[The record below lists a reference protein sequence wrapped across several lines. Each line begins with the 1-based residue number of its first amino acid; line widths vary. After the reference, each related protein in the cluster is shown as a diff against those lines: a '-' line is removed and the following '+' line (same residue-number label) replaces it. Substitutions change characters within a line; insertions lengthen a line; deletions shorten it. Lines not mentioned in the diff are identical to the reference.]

1 MSTNTT
7 ETTPAPANSTTTD
20 PSFDEPG
27 VMLRADEQGPPRKP
41 GQRPVSKIQLG
52 RVQAAIWRN
61 IDERGRPW
69 YTTTIERRF
78 KVEGSDDWKSSNGFS
93 RDELL
98 TLGKAAN
105 LANTRV
111 HELQQ
116 RDRRQGIVDEMPE
129 GISADA
135 GGSLSR

>member
-1 MSTNTT
+1 M
-7 ETTPAPANSTTTD
+7 STTTKTTIGTNTAEYSGIDD
-20 PSFDEPG
+20 PS
-27 VMLRADEQGPPRKP
+27 VTLRADEQGPPRKP

-61 IDERGRPW
+61 IDEKGRPW

-116 RDRRQGIVDEMPE
+116 RDKRHGIVDEMPE
-129 GISADA
+129 GIAADV
-135 GGSLSR
+135 GESLSR